1 MAANLMME
9 LGEIFREGWWL
20 NFSSVRGA
28 RQWDGQIV
36 GKQGAWHALSERRHR
51 DRPSAL
57 TIRASVAGFRTTHS
71 LILRTVHRSRR
82 RHCATRLSRRLFV
95 SILLRQNSGMVDHS
109 PRDVCRYL
117 LERSGLIREPTPD
130 RVDFIHRTFQDY
142 LAGRAAVRAD
152 DIGALIA
159 HAHNDQWRN
168 VIVMAAGHRPPAVSG
183 RDNAI
188 TVIAC
193 R

>member
-95 SILLRQNSGMVDHS
+95 SILLRQNSVLVRG
-109 PRDVCRYL
+109 RYL
-117 LERSGLIREPTPD
+117 QEQPCQKQPSTKTASFRPGHAKSGLPATGQCLRYPLMPAAQRSFASGSSVVVLPREWTAAMILD
-130 RVDFIHRTFQDY
+130 RTSFATWSTMHHLQFYR
-142 LAGRAAVRAD
+142 LA
-152 DIGALIA
+152 
-159 HAHNDQWRN
+159 
-168 VIVMAAGHRPPAVSG
+168 
-183 RDNAI
+183 
-188 TVIAC
+188 
-193 R
+193 